1 VEIADDQRF
10 TNYVCKTEPSS
21 LEASAQGLQLPFR
34 ITKAQRIQ
42 ALPPYLFA
50 EIDRLKRE
58 VAARGVDLINLG
70 IGDPDTPTPAHIV
83 ARLAQ
88 AAANPQNH
96 RYPDYEGLLSFRQA
110 AAGWLKSRY
119 GVTADPATEIVSLI
133 GSKEGI
139 ANMAVAFVDPDD
151 VVLVP
156 DPGYPVYHIGTSFN
170 GGVTYRMPLRRE
182 NGFLPDL
189 GAIPAEVA
197 RRAKLLWLN
206 YPNNPTATVA
216 PRAFFADAVR
226 FAERNNIIICHDAAY
241 AEIYFG
247 ERPPSILEVDG
258 GREVAIEFHSLSK
271 TFNMTGWRI
280 GFAAGHRELIAGLGK
295 VKTNVDS
302 GVFQAVQ
309 EAAIAAL
316 TGDASVV
323 DRLRAMYRERR
334 DVLVEGLRS
343 IGLPCDAPAGTFY
356 VWVPVPRG
364 TTAAALSTRCLM
376 EAGVVVTPGNGFGDA
391 GEGFIRLTLCSP
403 VERLREAVERLR
415 GLGL

>member
-1 VEIADDQRF
+1 VPIQI
-10 TNYVCKTEPSS
+10 K
-21 LEASAQGLQLPFR
+21 
-34 ITKAQRIQ
+34 KAERIQ
-42 ALPPYLFA
+42 SLPPYLFA

-70 IGDPDTPTPAHIV
+70 IGDPDTPTPEHIV
-83 ARLAQ
+83 ARLR
-88 AAANPQNH
+88 AAAGNPANH

-110 AAGWLKSRY
+110 AAGWMERRY
-119 GVTADPATEIVSLI
+119 GVRLDPATEVVSLI

-139 ANMAVAFVDPDD
+139 ANMAVAFVDPGD

-170 GGVTYRMPLRRE
+170 GGITHRMPLRRE
-182 NGFLPDL
+182 NAFLPDL
-189 GAIPAEVA
+189 GAIPDEVA

-206 YPNNPTATVA
+206 YPNNPTAAVA
-216 PRAFFADAVR
+216 PRAFLADAIR
-226 FAERNNIIICHDAAY
+226 FSERHDVILCHDAAY
-241 AEIYFG
+241 AEVYFG
-247 ERPPSILEVDG
+247 ERPPSILELPG
-258 GREVAIEFHSLSK
+258 GRDVAIEFHSLSK
-271 TFNMTGWRI
+271 TFNMTGWRV
-280 GFAAGHRELIAGLGK
+280 GFAVGHRELIAGLGQ

-316 TGDASVV
+316 ESDPAIIE
-323 DRLRAMYRERR
+323 RLRATYRERR
-334 DVLVEGLRS
+334 EVLVGGLADV
-343 IGLPCDAPAGTFY
+343 GLPCDPPAGTFY

-364 TTAAALSTRCLM
+364 VSAAALATRCLK

-391 GEGFIRLTLCSP
+391 GEGYIRLTLCSP

-415 GLGL
+415 GLRL

>member
-1 VEIADDQRF
+1 
-10 TNYVCKTEPSS
+10 
-21 LEASAQGLQLPFR
+21 LP
-34 ITKAQRIQ
+34 ITIKKAERIQ
-42 ALPPYLFA
+42 KLPPYLFA

-83 ARLAQ
+83 ARLRE
-88 AAANPQNH
+88 AAATPANH
-96 RYPDYEGLLSFRQA
+96 RYPDYEGMPSFRA
-110 AAGWLKSRY
+110 AAASWMEQRY
-119 GVTADPATEIVSLI
+119 GVRLDPATEVVSLI

-189 GAIPAEVA
+189 GAIPDEVA

-206 YPNNPTATVA
+206 YPNNPTAAVA
-216 PRAFFADAVR
+216 PRAFFEDVIR
-226 FAERNNIIICHDAAY
+226 FAERHGVIVCHDAAY
-241 AEIYFG
+241 AEIYYG
-247 ERPPSILEVDG
+247 ERPPSILELPG

-271 TFNMTGWRI
+271 TFNMTGWRV
-280 GFAAGHRELIAGLGK
+280 GFAVGHPELIAGLGK

-316 TGDASVV
+316 GSDPTVV
-323 DRLRAMYRERR
+323 EGLRAMYRERR
-334 DVLVEGLRS
+334 EVLVGGLAT
-343 IGLPCDAPAGTFY
+343 IGLPCDPPAGTFY

-364 TTAAALSTRCLM
+364 TTAAALASRILT
-376 EAGVVVTPGNGFGDA
+376 EAGVVVTPGTGFGA
-391 GEGFIRLTLCSP
+391 VGEGYIRLTLCSP
-403 VERLREAVERLR
+403 AERLREAVERLR
-415 GLGL
+415 GLRL

>member
-1 VEIADDQRF
+1 VSI
-10 TNYVCKTEPSS
+10 
-21 LEASAQGLQLPFR
+21 R
-34 ITKAQRIQ
+34 IKKAERIQ
-42 ALPPYLFA
+42 KLPPYLFA
-50 EIDRLKRE
+50 EIDRLKRQ

-83 ARLAQ
+83 ERLRD
-88 AAANPQNH
+88 AAKNPANH
-96 RYPDYEGLLSFRQA
+96 RYPDYEGLPSFRRA
-110 AAGWLKSRY
+110 AAGWMERRY
-119 GVTADPATEIVSLI
+119 GVGLDPDTEVVSLL

-139 ANMAVAFVDPDD
+139 ANMAVAFVDPGD

-170 GGVTYRMPLRRE
+170 GGTTYRLPLRRA
-182 NGFLPDL
+182 NAFLPDL
-189 GAIPAEVA
+189 SAIPDEVA
-197 RRAKLLWLN
+197 RHAKLLWLN
-206 YPNNPTATVA
+206 YPNNPTSAVA
-216 PRAFFADAVR
+216 PRSFFADVIR
-226 FAERNNIIICHDAAY
+226 FAERHDVIVCHDAAY

-247 ERPPSILEVDG
+247 ERPPSILEIPG

-271 TFNMTGWRI
+271 TFSMTGWRI
-280 GFAAGHRELIAGLGK
+280 GFAVGNPELIGGLGK

-316 TGDASVV
+316 TGDAGVV
-323 DRLRAMYRERR
+323 DELRTMYRARR
-334 DVLVEGLRS
+334 DVLVEGLGR
-343 IGLPCDAPAGTFY
+343 IGLPCEPPAGTFY

-364 TTAAALSTRCLM
+364 LTAAGLATRCLT

-391 GEGFIRLTLCSP
+391 GEGYIRLTLCSP

-415 GLGL
+415 GLAL